1 MMRSFVKDRM
11 EEHVGW
17 VLSAGTLKINQHIVD
32 CTRSQ
37 IRYIVFFIPVFSPV
51 DYAVA
56 FAAGH

>member
-1 MMRSFVKDRM
+1 M